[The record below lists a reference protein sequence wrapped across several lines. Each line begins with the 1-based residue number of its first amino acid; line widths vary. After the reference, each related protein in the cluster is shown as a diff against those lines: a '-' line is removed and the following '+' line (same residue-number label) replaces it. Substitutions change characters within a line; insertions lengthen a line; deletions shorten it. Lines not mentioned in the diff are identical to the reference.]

1 MGRPN
6 GIIRDWLNAA
16 TPDEARQLAKAAKTS
31 VPHLRHIGK
40 GRRGI
45 SADLAQRLAHASQAL
60 HSPVLRLFQTQL
72 CHACGRCPLV
82 IGPKAK

>member
-60 HSPVLRLFQTQL
+60 PRALNLYQTQL
-72 CHACGRCPLV
+72 CDACGRCPLV
-82 IGPKAK
+82 AGKAK